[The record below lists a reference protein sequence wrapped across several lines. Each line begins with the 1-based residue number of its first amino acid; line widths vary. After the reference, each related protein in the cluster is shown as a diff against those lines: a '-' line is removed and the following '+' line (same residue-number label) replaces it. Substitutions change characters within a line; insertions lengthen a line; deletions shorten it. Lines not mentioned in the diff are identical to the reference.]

1 MDGRWV
7 VVAAVN
13 GLLAVVAGAFGAH
26 ALREHLTERSMA
38 TFETAAR
45 YQMYHAL
52 ALLAVASLLADRRS
66 RSARAAGI
74 FILIGIGLF
83 SGSLYG
89 IALCENAPVWLGPV
103 TPIGGVFL
111 MLGWLSLIIA
121 GFRAARGSRATRA

>member
-7 VVAAVN
+7 VVAAIN

-52 ALLAVASLLADRRS
+52 ALLAVAALLANSQS
-66 RSARAAGI
+66 RSARVAGI
-74 FILIGIGLF
+74 FMLAGIALF

-89 IALCENAPVWLGPV
+89 LARVPHSSRSEGWGTDLVCRSVPHP
-103 TPIGGVFL
+103 FL
-111 MLGWLSLIIA
+111 QKGW
-121 GFRAARGSRATRA
+121 GTRCR

>member
-7 VVAAVN
+7 VVAAIN

-52 ALLAVASLLADRRS
+52 ALLAVAALLANSQS
-66 RSARAAGI
+66 RSARVAGI
-74 FILIGIGLF
+74 FMLAGIALF
-83 SGSLYG
+83 SGSLYW
-89 IALCENAPVWLGPV
+89 IALCEDAPAWLGPV

-111 MLGWLSLIIA
+111 MLGWFSLAIS
-121 GFRAARGSRATRA
+121 GFRAARGGGATRA